1 MFENLFKTL
10 SSISFHTEM
19 IEKFEWDE
27 ERYYFALNIL
37 QEEIEK
43 LDPKKGLIYKEIE
56 ALLLERLIKREI
68 SNSESTILISALKN
82 IL

>member
-1 MFENLFKTL
+1 MV
-10 SSISFHTEM
+10 
-19 IEKFEWDE
+19 EKFEWDE

-43 LDPKKGLIYKEIE
+43 LDPKKGLSYKDIE
-56 ALLLERLIKREI
+56 VILLERLAKREI

>member
-10 SSISFHTEM
+10 SSLNFHTEM
-19 IEKFEWDE
+19 VEKFEWDE
-27 ERYYFALNIL
+27 ERYSFALNIL

-43 LDPKKGLIYKEIE
+43 LDPKKGLSYKEME
-56 ALLLERLIKREI
+56 AVLMERLTKREI

>member
-10 SSISFHTEM
+10 SSLNFHTEM
-19 IEKFEWDE
+19 VEKFEWDE

-43 LDPKKGLIYKEIE
+43 LDPEKGFSYKEIE
-56 ALLLERLIKREI
+56 VFLLERLAKREI
-68 SNSESTILISALKN
+68 SNSESIILISALKN